1 MYDPNFRG
9 ALAKIAVH
17 GYQENPICPSKF
29 KKGSKRT
36 DKLRMDLANKMAYVA
51 NDISPLD
58 YLYMPNRRTLI
69 ITSHVIII
77 VSFIISFYNDNLETE
92 SDTMLHSLA
101 LANLSHEI
109 ISILHMMINS
119 QLLMLILRYT

>member
-17 GYQENPICPSKF
+17 GYQENPICPSQF

-36 DKLRMDLANKMAYVA
+36 DKSRMDLANKMAYVA
-51 NDISPLD
+51 NDISPLG

-77 VSFIISFYNDNLETE
+77 VSFIISFYNENLETE
-92 SDTMLHSLA
+92 SDPMLHSLA

-109 ISILHMMINS
+109 KSLLHLMINS